1 MGVVEED
8 VSEEHAGIGGDT
20 RQAAEGWQRFLRQTQ
35 GRRRAA
41 VQSEIF
47 TLMSAP
53 RHITAR
59 HALGPESVRFRA
71 APPLL
76 LHLKG
81 ITEKVCELAL

>member
-20 RQAAEGWQRFLRQTQ
+20 RQAAEGWQRFLRQMQ

-47 TLMSAP
+47 TL
-53 RHITAR
+53 
-59 HALGPESVRFRA
+59 GPESVWFRA